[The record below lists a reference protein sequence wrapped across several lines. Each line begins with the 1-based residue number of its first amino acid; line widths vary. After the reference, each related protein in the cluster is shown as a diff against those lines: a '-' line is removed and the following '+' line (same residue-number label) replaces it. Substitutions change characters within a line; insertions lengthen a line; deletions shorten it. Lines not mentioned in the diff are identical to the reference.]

1 MKELT
6 ICGKAYPAAFGIRTM
21 REAAKAMN
29 GEFGDIVGGE
39 IQIEVGLDMITA
51 VARVALNE
59 GARKSGI
66 PDRYTEDQ
74 VVDFFDDE
82 PTLLKQVQELFSEST
97 TVNPDALG
105 ELGEC
110 SPREET
116 KKRPRA

>member
-6 ICGKAYPAAFGIRTM
+6 ICGRHYPAVFGIRAM
-21 REAAKAMN
+21 REAAKAIN
-29 GEFGDIVGGE
+29 GEFDQVVGG
-39 IQIEVGLDMITA
+39 QIEIEAGLDMLLS

-59 GARKSGI
+59 GARKSGL
-66 PDRYTEDQ
+66 PERYSEDQ

-105 ELGEC
+105 ELGES
-110 SPREET
+110 SPR
-116 KKRPRA
+116 KKTPQQTQA